1 MLVAVVGA
9 ILVFCAQYLPI
20 HVDEAI
26 THRHFVSEG
35 WKVAISTYPFP
46 NNHLLFSFLAT
57 IASKLPFSD
66 LLSMRLVSVGSALVS
81 SVLIYKMVGQ
91 SSSKYVG
98 ALAVLVWLTSL
109 GGFYYSVHARGY
121 GLQTTFVL
129 LSIFSIHKWQ
139 SVGKSGGNRNG
150 YLLVF
155 IISSALGFFTVPT
168 YLFPFVSLM
177 AWWFIGSQI
186 SMKNLKLRFN
196 YAMIAGAGTTL
207 ITLLLYTPLFY
218 YSGIGSL
225 LNNQWVG
232 ERSWS
237 NLSQT
242 QWTSFFPDVYAYLGP
257 GIALLLAIYLVVS
270 IVQRSKQQLLL
281 VALIFAPQ
289 LLLILFL
296 GTLPF
301 PRTFAYLS
309 AIVTVLAFRGLKD
322 VFENKHIA
330 VSLGLSVLV
339 LFSASKLFTQFKIW
353 EDKSA
358 NHSKTIHAHLSDKIG
373 AATIYVNEWD
383 ECAQLIDY
391 YSWLDKKGPTVKFV
405 YGEKAWAEI
414 ENRKEPT
421 YVFRTG
427 KAIESKNCISI
438 LNESGVSVFRCN

>member
-1 MLVAVVGA
+1 VAIVGA
-9 ILVFCAQYLPI
+9 ALAYCAQHLPI

-57 IASKLPFSD
+57 IACKFPFSD

-91 SSSKYVG
+91 ASSKYIGV
-98 ALAVLVWLTSL
+98 LAVLVWITSL

-139 SVGKSGGNRNG
+139 SVGKAGGRRDV

-177 AWWFIGSQI
+177 AWCFFGAHI
-186 SMKNLKLRFN
+186 SIKNLTKRFK

-207 ITLLLYTPLFY
+207 TTLVLYTPLFY

-237 NLSQT
+237 NLSLT
-242 QWTSFFPDVYAYLGP
+242 QWASFFPDVYAYLGP
-257 GIALLLAIYLVVS
+257 GIVLLLVIYLVVS
-270 IVQRSKQQLLL
+270 IAGRRKQQLLL
-281 VALIFAPQ
+281 VGLIVVPQ
-289 LLLILFL
+289 LLLVLVL
-296 GTLPF
+296 GTLPY
-301 PRTFAYLS
+301 PRTFSYLS
-309 AIVTVLAFRGLKD
+309 AVLTVLVFKGLKD
-322 VFENKHIA
+322 VFENNRLLA
-330 VSLGLSVLV
+330 NLGLSVLV
-339 LFSASKLFTQFKIW
+339 LFAAGKLYKQFEIW

-358 NHSKTIHAHLSDKIG
+358 NHSKTIHAHLSDQIG
-373 AATIYVNEWD
+373 AATIYVSEWD

-391 YSWLDKKGPTVKFV
+391 YSWLEKRGPTVKFV
-405 YGEKAWAEI
+405 YGESAWAEI
-414 ENRKEPT
+414 EDRTEPT
-421 YVFRTG
+421 YILRHG
-427 KAIESKNCISI
+427 KSLESKSCVSV